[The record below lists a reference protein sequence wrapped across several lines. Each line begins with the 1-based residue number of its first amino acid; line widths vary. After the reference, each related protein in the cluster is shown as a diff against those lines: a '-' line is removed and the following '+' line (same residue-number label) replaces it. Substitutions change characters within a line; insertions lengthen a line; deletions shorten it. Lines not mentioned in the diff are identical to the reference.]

1 MKNLIDSILLDT
13 HGIVVP
19 YSSNMQDVIYLL
31 SDVPSAS
38 TSKYKLSVDSELF
51 NIDTI
56 FRIIFSFSQD
66 IIENISIVPLQSR
79 ESPQKLYRKVQQKL
93 SSILGPVTNVPE
105 AALNF
110 LNADFKNNIWSF
122 SNIKVYH
129 MLWERFGLQ
138 EKIGIDIY

>member
-1 MKNLIDSILLDT
+1 MKDLIDSILLDT

-19 YSSNMQDVIYLL
+19 YSSNMQDAICLL

-38 TSKYKLSVDSELF
+38 ISKYKLSVDFELF
-51 NIDTI
+51 NIGTM
-56 FRIIFSFSQD
+56 FRVIFSFSPD
-66 IIENISIVPLQSR
+66 IMENISIAPLQSR

-122 SNIKVYH
+122 SNIKVHH

-138 EKIGIDIY
+138 EKISIGIY